1 MLILTSCVPCERKN
15 SLCFFPTLHGYL
27 AEHAYRVSDM
37 DTYPIHVR
45 YVSNKYPIFIN
56 LKKQIRVLIRIWLL
70 DTAYHRFVAAGRGRS
85 GGGGGPAE
93 RRGGG

>member
-1 MLILTSCVPCERKN
+1 MNLQFHKHFLTRKKEFVLISHVNPN
-15 SLCFFPTLHGYL
+15 FLCALWKKKLAMFFPTLHGYL

-56 LKKQIRVLIRIWLL
+56 
-70 DTAYHRFVAAGRGRS
+70 
-85 GGGGGPAE
+85 
-93 RRGGG
+93 